1 MRLWHKD
8 LISYLP
14 KQQLI
19 SQWQECCCIA
29 KNIANNGTPN
39 HLLVNK
45 IMDYEF
51 VHFMEYTRLV
61 VSEME
66 RRHYKVLQ
74 KAMNNFLSNF
84 EKFGDPNETLIGASL
99 ERILFADWHNERY
112 LKQCLFNLQEKY
124 DCGGIPKNEWKIIED
139 KFGKEIKENDKRTD

>member
-14 KQQLI
+14 RKQLVA
-19 SQWQECCCIA
+19 QWRECCAICS
-29 KNIANNGTPN
+29 NIANKRTLN
-39 HLLVNK
+39 HILVNK

-61 VSEME
+61 FSEME
-66 RRHYKVLQ
+66 LRNYKVSQ

-84 EKFGDPNETLIGASL
+84 EKFADPNETLIGASL
-99 ERILFADWHNERY
+99 GRILFADWHNERY
-112 LKQCLFNLQEKY
+112 LKQCLFNLQEKF
-124 DCGGIPKNEWKIIED
+124 DCGGIPKDEWKVIED
-139 KFGKEIKENDKRTD
+139 KFGYLLK

>member
-1 MRLWHKD
+1 MRCWHKT

-14 KQQLI
+14 KLQLL
-19 SQWQECCCIA
+19 SQWRECCCIA

-51 VHFMEYTRLV
+51 VHFMEYTRPV

-66 RRHYKVLQ
+66 RRNYKVSQ

-84 EKFGDPNETLIGASL
+84 EKFADPNESLIGGSL
-99 ERILFADWHNERY
+99 ERVLFADWHNERY
-112 LKQCLFNLQEKY
+112 LKQNLYNLQEKF
-124 DCGGIPKNEWKIIED
+124 DCGGIPKDEWKIIED
-139 KFGKEIKENDKRTD
+139 KFGYLLKL

>member
-1 MRLWHKD
+1 MRLWAKQ
-8 LISYLP
+8 LIPYLP
-14 KQQLI
+14 KLQLL
-19 SQWQECCCIA
+19 SQWRECCAICS
-29 KNIANNGTPN
+29 NIANKGTSN
-39 HLLVNK
+39 HILVNK

-66 RRHYKVLQ
+66 RRHYKVSQ

-84 EKFGDPNETLIGASL
+84 EKFADPNEALIGASL

-112 LKQCLFNLQEKY
+112 LKQCLFNLQEKF
-124 DCGGIPKNEWKIIED
+124 DCGGIPKDEWKVIED
-139 KFGKEIKENDKRTD
+139 KFGYLMK

>member
-8 LISYLP
+8 LIPYLP
-14 KQQLI
+14 RKQLI
-19 SQWQECCCIA
+19 AQWRECCAICS
-29 KNIANNGTPN
+29 NIANKRTPN
-39 HLLVNK
+39 HILVNK

-61 VSEME
+61 FSEME
-66 RRHYKVLQ
+66 LRNYKVSQ

-84 EKFGDPNETLIGASL
+84 EKFADPNETLIGASL
-99 ERILFADWHNERY
+99 GRILFVDWHNERY

-124 DCGGIPKNEWKIIED
+124 DCSGIPKDEWKIIED
-139 KFGKEIKENDKRTD
+139 KFGYLLK

>member
-14 KQQLI
+14 RKQLVA
-19 SQWQECCCIA
+19 QWRECCAICS
-29 KNIANNGTPN
+29 NIANKSTPN
-39 HLLVNK
+39 HILVNK

-61 VSEME
+61 FSEME
-66 RRHYKVLQ
+66 LRNYKVSQ

-84 EKFGDPNETLIGASL
+84 KKFADPNESLIGASL
-99 ERILFADWHNERY
+99 GRILFVDWHNERY
-112 LKQCLFNLQEKY
+112 LKQCLFNLQEKF
-124 DCGGIPKNEWKIIED
+124 DCGGILKDEWKVIED
-139 KFGKEIKENDKRTD
+139 KFGYLLK